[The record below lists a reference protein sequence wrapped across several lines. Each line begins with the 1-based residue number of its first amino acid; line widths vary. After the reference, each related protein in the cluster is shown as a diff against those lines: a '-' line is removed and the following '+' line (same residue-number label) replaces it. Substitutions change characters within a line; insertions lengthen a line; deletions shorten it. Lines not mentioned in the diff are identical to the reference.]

1 MDIVSIHLCLCGFW
15 ELTRPNRWIN
25 ELLQIYIHSDGG
37 LLEYVKWDCKRGR
50 DFQGLSF
57 MIYCCDNVGGQPCPT
72 TPRVTQWLDRVDAP
86 SKTFKQELQT
96 TLSNFLRLAM
106 SYKPTFQNYGKSLAP
121 VEFVY
126 IGNCYINQWVF
137 FFFC

>member
-1 MDIVSIHLCLCGFW
+1 MDIVSIHMCLCGFW

-25 ELLQIYIHSDGG
+25 DLAHIYIHSEGG

-57 MIYCCDNVGGQPCPT
+57 MVYCCDDVTGHLIPNT
-72 TPRVTQWLDRVDAP
+72 RRVELWLDRVDAP
-86 SKTFKQELQT
+86 SKTFKSEIQT
-96 TLSNFLRLAM
+96 TLSNLMRLAT
-106 SYKPTFQNYGKSLAP
+106 SYRATFQNIGKSLAP

-126 IGNCYINQWVF
+126 IGKFDINQWVCF
-137 FFFC
+137 